1 MSMNEILANPGVQ
14 AGLIPFI
21 VSFVLAGLLIRAGG
35 WSGLGI
41 LAGFIILVLLTTGI
55 QFSPLT
61 STRKILLLILLSA
74 SLGGVLHVLKL
85 EIKRFQAVFV
95 LCGIAAML
103 WVLWPYLMRQEL
115 LHLLVVASGLGLF
128 NAWMFVSF
136 LSQKNISNIASSASI
151 SATGFGVGGAALLGA
166 SALLGQMG
174 IAIGSAA
181 FGMLAIAV
189 LTKKSGQASYLATSV
204 AGLGLGLITGAAIIY
219 AKLPWYT
226 AFIFMTIPV
235 LARIGLSNDQSLL
248 MRAVIWFGIC
258 MVPAALA
265 IFLSWNAAGPALY

>member
-1 MSMNEILANPGVQ
+1 MNEILANPGVQ
-14 AGLIPFI
+14 AGIVPFI
-21 VSFVLAGLLIRAGG
+21 VSFVLAGLLIRSGG
-35 WSGLGI
+35 WAGLGI
-41 LAGFIILVLLTTGI
+41 LAGFIVLVLLTTGI

-61 STRKILLLILLSA
+61 STRKIFLLILLAA
-74 SLGGVLHVLKL
+74 SLGGIIHVLKPD
-85 EIKRFQAVFV
+85 IKRFQAIFI
-95 LCGIAAML
+95 LFGIAAML

-115 LHLLVVASGLGLF
+115 VHLLVVASGLGLF
-128 NAWMFVSF
+128 NAWMFVSY
-136 LSQKNISNIASSASI
+136 LSQKNISHVASCASI
-151 SATGFGVGGAALLGA
+151 SAAGFGVGGAALLGA

-181 FGMLAIAV
+181 FGMLVIAV

-219 AKLPWYT
+219 ANLPWYT
-226 AFIFMTIPV
+226 TFIFMTIPV

>member
-14 AGLIPFI
+14 AGVVPFI
-21 VSFVLAGLLIRAGG
+21 VSFIIAGLLTRSGG

-41 LAGFIILVLLTTGI
+41 LAGFIVLVLLTTGV

-61 STRKILLLILLSA
+61 STRKILLLILLAA
-74 SLGGVLHVLKL
+74 SLGGIIHVLKPDM
-85 EIKRFQAVFV
+85 KRFQALFV
-95 LCGIAAML
+95 LCGLAAML
-103 WVLWPYLMRQEL
+103 WILWPYLMRQEL

-136 LSQKNISNIASSASI
+136 LSQKNISYIASSASI
-151 SATGFGVGGAALLGA
+151 AAAGFGVGGAALLGA

-181 FGMLAIAV
+181 LGMLAIAV
-189 LTKKSGQASYLATSV
+189 LTKKSGQASYIATSV

-219 AKLPWYT
+219 ANLPWYT
-226 AFIFMTIPV
+226 TLIFMTIPV
-235 LARIGLSNDQSLL
+235 LARIGLSNDQSML